1 LYLHVAGAELQHASA
16 LAARHGS
23 PGGLPGLRRFAE
35 LGRLEWEG
43 SDAVPRLRWEAQVE
57 MKPRVYLDSSVL
69 GGAFDSEFQE
79 ETEALLELIR
89 AGEMIPVISEV
100 TEAEMRRAPEQIREL
115 LDELFDL
122 DAEYVQLSAE
132 AEALAAAY
140 IAAGVVVQ
148 RYEADALH
156 IALATIAKVDVLLSW
171 NFKHIVNLRRIRGF
185 NGVNLIRGYSTLE
198 IRSPKEVIGSGN
210 KSDENL

>member
-1 LYLHVAGAELQHASA
+1 
-16 LAARHGS
+16 
-23 PGGLPGLRRFAE
+23 
-35 LGRLEWEG
+35 
-43 SDAVPRLRWEAQVE
+43 

-69 GGAFDSEFQE
+69 GGACDSEFQE

-122 DAEYVQLSAE
+122 HAEYVQLSAE

-140 IAAGVVVQ
+140 IAAGVVAQ